1 MVQANHAPQGGIQ
14 ETVRKKKRQLTGG
27 DKDKKKKSDKTVTVK
42 QSRLYRALKPKKA
55 FVFRSDYMEIENHV
69 ATVLTVLHHQGADD
83 NLGYFWGI
91 QLIPRNLGDG
101 VSVRRI
107 EHASRVS
114 ESWIDQHQGRA
125 EGLAASKEN
134 EVVRDGS
141 MTSRQKLSKE
151 KQQLVD
157 IAQDLANGSSY
168 LRVAYRLLVKAPTL
182 EALDE
187 AVNKINRQYKD
198 RFDTVHAAAYAGE
211 QKRELG
217 SILAGI
223 DRKLGRNFMFTSS
236 EFAGAYSLVTR
247 GIEDPGGEY
256 VGQMM
261 GDVNNSAVLLDI
273 DDYDNHTVLAGRG
286 EAVTLSH
293 TAEELAGSRAMD
305 VWGAKLGMAA
315 LVRNKRVVHLVLNR
329 ARIDRIGVDL
339 SDITSYVNMT
349 RGDINPFE
357 LFGEVEDELSLFA
370 AHIQKMGLML
380 DQLTHIPERDRTR
393 ILGTLSE
400 ALNLFYVDKRMWAR
414 NAQHNRDKLRLVGIP
429 HKEVPRL
436 PEFLAYLQQSY
447 KAQVNSANKDTDVM
461 RAYGFLLTSF
471 RDMLDTNGDLFNTT
485 TSDIIDQATVS
496 NRVVYDFSAL
506 LKRGSGLMMA
516 QFVNALAF
524 SVGRLGKGDVVVLHG
539 AEKLEDRIKQYVRDK
554 FDELNENGTRVVFV
568 YGSPEAMIADKG
580 FNRFDQADYT
590 LLGGMSKATVIEYEQ
605 TLRQEVP
612 IALKNLLEHKEPYRL
627 YLRRGFDN
635 VVFAND
641 VQIGLSR
648 RLR

>member
-1 MVQANHAPQGGIQ
+1 MVQANHTPQGGIQ
-14 ETVRKKKRQLTGG
+14 ETVRKKKRQLLGG
-27 DKDKKKKSDKTVTVK
+27 KPDKQKKTDKTTTVK

-55 FVFRSDYMEIENHV
+55 FVFRSDYMEVENHV
-69 ATVLTVLHHQGADD
+69 ATVLTVMHHQGSDD

-91 QLIPRNLGDG
+91 QLIPRNLGEG

-107 EHASRVS
+107 EHASRMS

-125 EGLAASKEN
+125 EGLASSKEN
-134 EVVRDGS
+134 EVARDGS

-182 EALDE
+182 EVLDE
-187 AVNKINRQYKD
+187 AVTKINRQYKD

-217 SILAGI
+217 SLLAGI
-223 DRKLGRNFMFTSS
+223 DRKLGKNFMFTSS

-247 GIEDPGGEY
+247 GIEDPAGEY

-261 GDVNNSAVLLDI
+261 GDVNNSAVFLDV
-273 DDYDNHTVLAGRG
+273 DNYDSHTVLAGRG
-286 EAVTLSH
+286 EAVTLSYSN
-293 TAEELAGSRAMD
+293 EEYNGARAMD

-315 LVRNKRVVHLVLNR
+315 LVRNKRAVHLVLNR
-329 ARIDRIGVDL
+329 ARIDRIGIDL

-357 LFGEVEDELSLFA
+357 LFGDVEDELSLFA
-370 AHIQKMGLML
+370 AHIQKMGLMV
-380 DQLTHIPERDRTR
+380 DQLTHIADADRTR
-393 ILGTLSE
+393 ILGALSQM
-400 ALNLFYVDKRMWAR
+400 LNLFYVDKRMWAR
-414 NAQHNRDKLRLVGIP
+414 NAQENRDKLRLVGIK
-429 HKEVPRL
+429 HNEVPRL
-436 PEFLAYLQQSY
+436 PEFLAYLRQAY
-447 KAQVNSANKDTDVM
+447 HGQVNSSNKDPQVM
-461 RAYGFLLTSF
+461 NAYGFLVDAF
-471 RDMLDTNGDLFNTT
+471 QDMLDTNGDLFNTT

-496 NRVVYDFSAL
+496 NRVIYDFSAL
-506 LKRGSGLMMA
+506 LKRGHGLMMA

-524 SVGRLGKGDVVVLHG
+524 SVGRLQKGDVVIIHG
-539 AEKLEDRIKQYVRDK
+539 AEKISANIKQYVRDK
-554 FDELNENGTRVVFV
+554 LDELHENGTRVVFV
-568 YGSPEAMIADKG
+568 YGSPEGMIEDRA

-590 LLGGMSKATVIEYEQ
+590 LLGGMTKATIAEYEG

-612 IALKNLLEHKEPYRL
+612 IALKNLLEHKEPHRL

-641 VQIGLSR
+641 VQTGLSR